1 MENVITGMLIFITK
15 SPIFLMMMMI
25 MNPSLMH
32 RELGNDLL
40 YLRNVLYYSIFF
52 QSTDPDD

>member
-1 MENVITGMLIFITK
+1 MENVITGMLIFIKK

-40 YLRNVLYYSIFF
+40 YLRNVL
-52 QSTDPDD
+52 